1 MEVGIKSVDIQWSSE
16 GKGRILEKTDAEEQK
31 HGEQPGLDTPLVH
44 ALTDECSR
52 LFKKNYRRS

>member
-44 ALTDECSR
+44 ALTYECSLVR
-52 LFKKNYRRS
+52 LFY